1 MPRKRE
7 IPWDTQTQSRR
18 AQHNADTEYEAIMQ
32 TAPHEPIPRSLEEL
46 YPLRERLTEAFERLG
61 ERDRWIVN
69 SILVE
74 RKSIRSTA
82 ADLSLAK
89 SHVDRLY
96 KTALGKLRTELEN
109 DPLILEYL
117 DND

>member
-7 IPWDTQTQSRR
+7 LAFDPLIEPPRPINRR
-18 AQHNADTEYEAIMQ
+18 ALTDAQALMEA
-32 TAPHEPIPRSLEEL
+32 APHEPVEPSVESLL
-46 YPLRERLTEAFERLG
+46 PLRNVLAEAFDQLP

-69 SILVE
+69 SILIE
-74 RKSIRSTA
+74 RKSIRDTA

-96 KTALGKLRTELEN
+96 KAALNSLRTMLEH
-109 DPLILEYL
+109 DPLIAEYL
-117 DND
+117 NE